1 MKKSIS
7 TDFKREHIIELL
19 RQMARKF
26 NGKFDIRLIYTFG
39 SFISEHRVPQS
50 DVDTAILL
58 GEGHDSYSIFRAAEL
73 FKLEI
78 LHKIQRKIDISI
90 LNIADPLLKSVI
102 SKSIIMTVRKKIVG
116 LVSLRNILVHVR
128 LRIDRDI
135 VYENL
140 THLDDFQQFIKYLT
154 RNLNQ

>member
-90 LNIADPLLKSVI
+90 LNIADPLLKHEVI
-102 SKSIIMTVRKKIVG
+102 VNGEIVF
-116 LVSLRNILVHVR
+116 S
-128 LRIDRDI
+128 RIDEEALFKFGRRT
-135 VYENL
+135 YQE
-140 THLDDFQQFIKYLT
+140 
-154 RNLNQ
+154 

>member
-1 MKKSIS
+1 MRKLYLNSGGELTKNKKI
-7 TDFKREHIIELL
+7 
-19 RQMARKF
+19 
-26 NGKFDIRLIYTFG
+26 
-39 SFISEHRVPQS
+39 
-50 DVDTAILL
+50 
-58 GEGHDSYSIFRAAEL
+58 
-73 FKLEI
+73 
-78 LHKIQRKIDISI
+78 
-90 LNIADPLLKSVI
+90 SVI